1 MTVRAALSH
10 AADYLDRCG
19 VPTPSVD
26 AEWLLAD
33 VLGLSRSTLRLERR
47 RELTAEE
54 QARFDAL
61 VERRAGR
68 EPLAYVLGEWG
79 FRNVTVKV
87 DPRALIPRPET
98 EIVVERCLALLDGT
112 ARPQV
117 LDVGAGS
124 GAIALAIADE
134 HPGTVVTAFEVSP
147 GALALARENFDRA
160 GVNGRVRLLAGDLVE
175 GFGDHRYDL
184 VVSNPPYVTP
194 DEIAT
199 LEPEIREW
207 EPRLALVGVGKT
219 EAVARNARGALR
231 AGGHLVLEIAAGRG
245 RESIEMLRDLG
256 YRDSRLTRD
265 LAGRDRVVEGRW
277 A

>member
-10 AADYLDRCG
+10 AAVHLGRHE

-33 VLGLSRSTLRLERR
+33 VLGVSRSTLQLERR
-47 RELTAEE
+47 RELTSDE

-61 VERRAGR
+61 VHRRARR

-79 FRNVTVKV
+79 FRNLTVKV
-87 DPRALIPRPET
+87 DARALIPRPET
-98 EIVVERCLALLDGT
+98 EIVVERCLALLEGKG
-112 ARPQV
+112 RPHV

-124 GAIALAIADE
+124 GAIALAIALE
-134 HPGTVVTAFEVSP
+134 HPGATVTAFELSP
-147 GALALARENFDRA
+147 GARALARENLDRA
-160 GVNGRVRLLAGDLVE
+160 GVDGRVRLLAGDLVD

-194 DEIAT
+194 DEIET
-199 LEPEIREW
+199 LEPEVRDW
-207 EPRLALVGVGKT
+207 EPRLALVGVGTT

-231 AGGHLVLEIAAGRG
+231 SGGHLVLEIAAGRG
-245 RESIEMLRDLG
+245 PESLELLRQLG
-256 YRDSRLTRD
+256 YRDPLLTQD

>member
-1 MTVRAALSH
+1 MTVHAALSH
-10 AADYLDRCG
+10 AADYLDRHG

-33 VLGLSRSTLRLERR
+33 VLGLSRSALQLERR
-47 RELTAEE
+47 RRLTAEE

-79 FRNVTVKV
+79 FRNLTVKV

-124 GAIALAIADE
+124 GAIALAIAEE
-134 HPGTVVTAFEVSP
+134 HPGAVVTAFEVSP

-194 DEIAT
+194 AEIAT
-199 LEPEIREW
+199 LEPEVREW

-265 LAGRDRVVEGRW
+265 LAGRDRVVESRW

>member
-10 AADYLDRCG
+10 AADYLDRHG

-33 VLGLSRSTLRLERR
+33 VLGLSRSALQLERR
-47 RELTAEE
+47 RRLTAEE

-79 FRNVTVKV
+79 FRNLTVKV

-134 HPGTVVTAFEVSP
+134 HPGAVVTAFEVSP

-194 DEIAT
+194 AEIAT
-199 LEPEIREW
+199 LEPEVREW

-265 LAGRDRVVEGRW
+265 LAGRDRVVESRW

>member
-10 AADYLDRCG
+10 AANYLDRHG

-33 VLGLSRSTLRLERR
+33 VLGLSRSALQLERR
-47 RELTAEE
+47 RRLTAEE

-61 VERRAGR
+61 VERRARR

-79 FRNVTVKV
+79 FRNLTVKV

-134 HPGTVVTAFEVSP
+134 HPGAVVTAFEVSP

-194 DEIAT
+194 AEIAT
-199 LEPEIREW
+199 LEPEVREW

-265 LAGRDRVVEGRW
+265 LAGRDRVVESRW

>member
-10 AADYLDRCG
+10 AADYLSRHG
-19 VPTPSVD
+19 VPTPPVD

-33 VLGLSRSTLRLERR
+33 VLGVSRSTLQLERR
-47 RELTAEE
+47 RELTSDE

-61 VERRAGR
+61 VSRRAGR

-79 FRNVTVKV
+79 FRNLTVKV
-87 DPRALIPRPET
+87 DARALIPRPET
-98 EIVVERCLALLDGT
+98 EIVVERCLVLLEGK

-134 HPGTVVTAFEVSP
+134 HPGATVTAFELSP
-147 GALALARENFDRA
+147 GALALARENLDRA

-175 GFGDHRYDL
+175 GLGDHRYDL

-199 LEPEIREW
+199 LEPEIRDW
-207 EPRLALVGVGKT
+207 EPRAALVGVGT
-219 EAVARNARGALR
+219 TQAVARNARRALR

-245 RESIEMLRDLG
+245 QESLELLRHLA
-256 YRDSRLTRD
+256 YRDVRLTQD